1 MLGISLHFRW
11 LVYVSYLVFA
21 AGPSAVGDSV
31 TYPCPGT
38 TSHSQVLRLD
48 EASIEDLNAL
58 QASGLVR
65 SVDLVHACSSSL
77 FSYCFT
83 LNVEG
88 IHSTYTRSQFTPQ
101 RGG

>member
-1 MLGISLHFRW
+1 MLGISLHLRW
-11 LVYVSYLVFA
+11 LVYVSCLVFA
-21 AGPSAVGDSV
+21 AGLSAVGDSV

-48 EASIEDLNAL
+48 EAGIEDLNAL

-65 SVDLVHACSSSL
+65 SVDLVHACTSSL
-77 FSYCFT
+77 FTYCFG

-88 IHSTYTRSQFTPQ
+88 IHSTYTRSQSTP
-101 RGG
+101 